1 MEYQFKIPF
10 GDTDA
15 AGIVYYPN
23 YYRYMDNATH
33 EFFEKIGY
41 PTEEM
46 LEKKQAIPLLEAHC
60 NFFAPGRFHR
70 IITVKTS
77 VGEIR
82 DKVFKLIHQF
92 KDQDTVIAEGYEV
105 RAWVSLDGGK
115 PKAQPIP
122 EELKHK
128 LQRYQTGG

>member
-1 MEYQFKIPF
+1 MEYQFKVQF

-33 EFFEKIGY
+33 AFFEQIGF
-41 PTEEM
+41 PTQEL
-46 LEKKQAIPLLEAHC
+46 LEKRYSIPLLEAHC
-60 NFFAPGRFHR
+60 NFFAPGYFHR
-70 IITVKTS
+70 IITVTTK
-77 VGEIR
+77 VEELR
-82 DKVFKLIHQF
+82 EKVFKLAHQF
-92 KDQDTVIAEGYEV
+92 KDGETVIAQGYEV
-105 RAWVSLDGGK
+105 RAWVSLKGEK

-128 LQRYQTGG
+128 LQQYQIGG